1 MNSVGISIEGNK
13 ILGYKNLGTNNNSCH
28 LLTVSIC
35 LTLCKMVLCISFY
48 PNLKSRYYIIK

>member
-35 LTLCKMVLCISFY
+35 LTLCKMVLSNASLFIQT
-48 PNLKSRYYIIK
+48 